1 MKTKKIILILPLL
14 LTLFLSSCF
23 NNLFI
28 DGNGDVVEEERTVPD
43 FTQVSSSGDF
53 DIYFEYA
60 DEPEVTIS
68 AESNLMMYIESV
80 VYDNEL
86 KIRTPFNVNL
96 RNHKTIE
103 VYIKGPYVDR
113 IELSGS
119 GLIYTDTIFSDKLHL
134 STSGSGKIETA
145 FIGGEITTNLSGSGE
160 LNVYTESDY
169 TEVNISGSGKIYL
182 EGSSKEALFTISGS
196 GKFYG
201 YDYPVN
207 DLYIRVSG
215 SGDLYVNAIDYLEA
229 TISGSGNVFYH
240 GNPQI
245 KTSISGSGSV
255 TSGD

>member
-1 MKTKKIILILPLL
+1 MKTKFLILVLPLL
-14 LTLFLSSCF
+14 FSLFLSSCF

-80 VYDNEL
+80 VYNNEL
-86 KIRTPFNVNL
+86 KIRTPYNVNL

-103 VYIKGPYVDR
+103 VYVKGPFVDK
-113 IELSGS
+113 IVLSGS
-119 GLIYTDTIFSDKLHL
+119 GLIHTDTIYSDKLYL
-134 STSGSGKIETA
+134 TTSGSGKIETA
-145 FIGGEITTNLSGSGE
+145 FIGGEIITNLSGSGQ

-169 TEVNISGSGKIYL
+169 AEVNISGSGKIYL
-182 EGSSKEALFTISGS
+182 EGSSTEALFTISGS
-196 GKFYG
+196 GTFYG
-201 YDYPVN
+201 YNYPVN
-207 DLYIRVSG
+207 ELFIKVSG
-215 SGDLYVNAIDYLEA
+215 SGNLYINAIDYLEA